1 MRHDFARTLNFAHRG
16 ARRAAPENTLAAFA
30 LALDLGADG
39 IELDTSLSQD
49 GVLVVCHNLDVGETS
64 NGHGFIRD
72 FSLAA
77 LREFDFGSWFD
88 PAFAGERI
96 PTLDEVFDLVGA
108 RGLVNI
114 EMKTLSLRSNG
125 LEAAVAGLIARR
137 ALYDQVIVSSFNPF
151 ALRRLRRL
159 DRRIEL
165 GLLYSADLPLYLRRA
180 WLRGWV
186 KPHALHPEYSMVD
199 AGYMAWAQ
207 SRGYDVNVWTVNE
220 ETEMQRLLDLG
231 VTSII
236 TDVPER
242 LRRVQA
248 GR

>member
-16 ARRAAPENTLAAFA
+16 ARRAAPENTLAAFG

-180 WLRGWV
+180 WLRPWV
-186 KPHALHPEYSMVD
+186 KPQALHPEYSMVD

-207 SRGYDVNVWTVNE
+207 SHGYDVNVWTVNE
-220 ETEMQRLLDLG
+220 EAEMQRLLDLG